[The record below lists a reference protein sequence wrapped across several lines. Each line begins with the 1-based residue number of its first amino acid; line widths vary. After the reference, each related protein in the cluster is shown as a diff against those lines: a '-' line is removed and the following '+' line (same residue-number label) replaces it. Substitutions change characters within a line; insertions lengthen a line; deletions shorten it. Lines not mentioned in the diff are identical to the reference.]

1 MPAMN
6 YAEATGV
13 RARTDLSA
21 NARPGTREGAMTDEE
36 LDKVANVLGR
46 HAREGTTFT
55 LVPTLSGRL
64 CEAIL
69 EVLNRRGD
77 HP

>member
-6 YAEATGV
+6 YKEATGV

-21 NARPGTREGAMTDEE
+21 NTKPARSYGISDEQLTLVYNE
-36 LDKVANVLGR
+36 LAK
-46 HAREGTTFT
+46 HAREGTVFR
-55 LVPTLSGRL
+55 LVPSLSGRL
-64 CEAIL
+64 ADAVV

>member
-6 YAEATGV
+6 YKEATGV

-21 NARPGTREGAMTDEE
+21 NVRPALSYGVSDEQLEMTASHLSVHHRENKSCT
-36 LDKVANVLGR
+36 LQPVLCGKL
-46 HAREGTTFT
+46 AD
-55 LVPTLSGRL
+55 
-64 CEAIL
+64 AIV

-77 HP
+77 R